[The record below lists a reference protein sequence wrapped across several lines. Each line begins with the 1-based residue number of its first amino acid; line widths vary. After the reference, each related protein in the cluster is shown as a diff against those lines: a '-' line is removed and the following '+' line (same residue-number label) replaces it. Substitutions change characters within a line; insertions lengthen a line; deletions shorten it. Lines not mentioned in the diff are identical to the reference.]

1 MDVGVVAI
9 SGCFDSGLTGVLD
22 ILRTAEALRPQIDAD
37 IPPITATVLGAHD
50 NVRTGGGLVVPVDRL
65 LGAEDLGGLDVLVVP
80 GLGATTAVGVED
92 SLAQP
97 EVRLLLGVLRELSV
111 PPPVPVAAA
120 CTGTFVLA
128 QAGLLDGL
136 AATTSWWLSG
146 TFRRR
151 YPRVELDMS
160 RMIVR
165 SGQVTTAGAAFAHID
180 LALSLVLD
188 ASAQL
193 ASLVASH
200 LLVDERP
207 ARSVEAALGFL
218 AEIDDLVTDF
228 ESYIRSHLDQ
238 PITISSAAAA
248 IGTTRKTLER
258 HTRIRAG
265 ISPLDLIQRLRVER
279 ALHFRRTTKMSMDQI
294 ARLVGYRNASTLRA
308 LLREETRSA
317 GATLKDDVPH
327 QGRPLRR

>member
-1 MDVGVVAI
+1 
-9 SGCFDSGLTGVLD
+9 
-22 ILRTAEALRPQIDAD
+22 
-37 IPPITATVLGAHD
+37 
-50 NVRTGGGLVVPVDRL
+50 
-65 LGAEDLGGLDVLVVP
+65 
-80 GLGATTAVGVED
+80 
-92 SLAQP
+92 
-97 EVRLLLGVLRELSV
+97 
-111 PPPVPVAAA
+111 VAAA

-279 ALHFRRTTKMSMDQI
+279 AIHFRRTTQMSMDQI
-294 ARLVGYRNASTLRA
+294 AHLVSYRNASTLRA

-317 GATLKDDVPH
+317 GATLKDNVPH
-327 QGRPLRR
+327 QARPVRL